1 MYKKI
6 LVILLF
12 IFLTDCSTLVAKY
25 ISSQETYHL
34 TGISSSYEDDYKT
47 EKFCSNTEKS
57 CMSYLIAG
65 PVLRYTVIKG
75 TKFKNEYKFSDGF
88 GNDDFIQLE
97 LESKDV
103 ATFRGEVVLIHGF
116 LYNKESM
123 IPMAEYFRYHGF
135 KVLIPDLLGHGKSS
149 GDKGYG
155 VKDSLILDQLL
166 SSREDNG
173 LPKLIIGYS
182 LGAITAVALAEHRQ
196 DVYALLLKAPMVRFD
211 EATINFSKSYPNII
225 STFFSEETIREG
237 AIKAL
242 VQAKVSL
249 AQTDILPSISQI
261 KIPTLI
267 MASSNDRISPF
278 SYFEPYHSQNATLV
292 DLDNRSHIGMGVISD
307 QENVYIKKWLN
318 SKTNKIFQRLN
329 IEEPLTFSAMQ
340 TVTK

>member
-57 CMSYLIAG
+57 CMSYLIAE
-65 PVLRYTVIKG
+65 PVLGYTVIKG

-292 DLDNRSHIGMGVISD
+292 DNQVRHDVNVDAALRHKLNIVNHNSFFQYSLVACLFDNR
-307 QENVYIKKWLN
+307 
-318 SKTNKIFQRLN
+318 
-329 IEEPLTFSAMQ
+329 
-340 TVTK
+340 